1 MTFLPLSCTAF
12 TSMISLNTLAE
23 YMSKCERDA
32 VNEGWSK
39 LSEGRQLC
47 LKQWGPYNSKP
58 LRFSSILLD
67 NNSLLS
73 KVCLHFTDPL
83 KEIVHKTP
91 SLPYRNKLK
100 VFCSAWTWMESSG
113 SLSKWNVTFHDFSMQ
128 LKLWAPWINRQRVEP
143 ILALHWHCHCKGK
156 LSWWNRLPDWYSS
169 TTFGL
174 SWWTSKRQR
183 CCYTIWTKRQIMRQF
198 FPFVTEK
205 KCLISSLP
213 LIAKWCL
220 AYTPFKSL
228 NLWL

>member
-12 TSMISLNTLAE
+12 TSMICLNTLAE

-128 LKLWAPWINRQRVEP
+128 LKLWAAFPESIGKGLNQS
-143 ILALHWHCHCKGK
+143 WHCIDTVTARVSFPGGTGFQTDIPAQPLGWADEQAKGK
-156 LSWWNRLPDWYSS
+156 DAVTQYEQKDKLWGNS
-169 TTFGL
+169 
-174 SWWTSKRQR
+174 
-183 CCYTIWTKRQIMRQF
+183 F
-198 FPFVTEK
+198 F
-205 KCLISSLP
+205 L
-213 LIAKWCL
+213 
-220 AYTPFKSL
+220 
-228 NLWL
+228 